1 MSTNSLLDSYIALMR
16 RCNLLL
22 NQLAARQSRRVPGTR
37 MVATVTVKT
46 LPPRTP
52 KAGSAKEHHVGNP
65 PTSFRNPWPSN
76 GKGNSL
82 MSTFQMRFGSNPER
96 KFVPVPEGPNG
107 TRSDELVKV
116 RKPDWGAKHKD
127 RLKATWIGHASF
139 LVEMPAIP
147 GAKRGLRILCDPVFS
162 ERTSPVSFLG
172 PKRYTPTPITLD
184 ELPDVDIICISHDH
198 YDHLDIASVQH
209 IYNKRKGHL
218 HFIAGLNNKPWF
230 MQNLGCEANEVTDAD
245 WWDSF
250 EINTTEFGSVK
261 ITCCPTQ
268 HFSGRN
274 ALNMGHTLW
283 CSWAFEANGKKL
295 YFSGDTAYQA
305 VDTPSPCPAFNQIGE
320 VLGPFDLAMLPIGLM
335 TPHAFMGGVHATP
348 EQSIHIHK
356 EIKSK
361 LSIGMHYGTVR
372 GGLSGQFEDVRDP
385 PRRWKAAAEKEGM
398 WCGGGVEG
406 DGKAINTA
414 KKGVGLCDIGETVA
428 V

>member
-1 MSTNSLLDSYIALMR
+1 
-16 RCNLLL
+16 
-22 NQLAARQSRRVPGTR
+22 
-37 MVATVTVKT
+37 MVATVTVRA

-82 MSTFQMRFGSNPER
+82 MSTFQMRFGNNPER

-127 RLKATWIGHASF
+127 RLRATWIGHASF

-230 MQNLGCEANEVTDAD
+230 MQNLGCESNEVTDAD

-250 EINTTEFGSVK
+250 EIKTTEFGSVK

-283 CSWAFEANGKKL
+283 CSWAFEAGGKKL

-305 VDTPSPCPAFNQIGE
+305 VDTPSPCPAFKQIGE

-361 LSIGMHYGTVR
+361 LSIGMHYGTVQ